1 VCQKQKIMKLINQ
14 IIDNSI
20 SSTSIDIFEEELI
33 DSFAIVEIVTSLE
46 KLFNIKIPFEEM
58 IIQNFR
64 SIDTIDS
71 LIYKIQ
77 KDNEKISP

>member
-1 VCQKQKIMKLINQ
+1 MKLINQ

-46 KLFNIKIPFEEM
+46 KIFNIKIPFEEM